1 MKIKSVL
8 TDFKLQPVYFLLTGI
23 LFISSTL
30 LYSQNENDLLK
41 TNAEEHIKAGKFGEA
56 INLLN
61 RYISAN
67 PQDANGYN
75 LRGICYENRKDYEKS
90 VYDFRSAVKLAP
102 KNKSYNENLQRV
114 IKSWETLLYNKIVG
128 FKRELR
134 INPDKS
140 VNYLEIGKC
149 YKNLGNWSEAENWY
163 DEFIK
168 RDIPS
173 SDELIRY
180 TEILAKNNHISKGE
194 PLLKSYIEKYP
205 DDHRLWSRYGYFTMW
220 LGKKEISIKA
230 FERALELRPY
240 FKEALDGY
248 DLVRGKGYIYTVN
261 DTTTRFNYGLP
272 VSSGKGEYLI
282 DKYYRILTKQSENNE
297 TRILLINELIKKNRF
312 AEAEEQ
318 LNVLSRSESYQS
330 KVDELKETIEFK
342 KNQYY
347 IKRIGELQ
355 KEISTKPL
363 DKKLNLEL
371 AQILAEKKEYDSSK
385 TVLAKLISEYP
396 SDEELL
402 YKYAIVSLASGDL
415 NTSYKKAAT
424 LLNKNPDNKDYQLLF
439 GQLSVWLNKDVDTA
453 KIYLNKVLNKDP
465 VNYSALSTLTLLL
478 IQNNEIADAEKYL
491 GELSL
496 INSSDPEYLKLTYML
511 EAQKKIN
518 QEAELFRIA
527 ESAREYLSKK
537 ECDEAIKLFKLYLSN
552 ENADRNVNHELVN
565 AYLCKGDFINA
576 ISIYDRLLVENP
588 NDYFTIKQK
597 AKILFWSKDYSG
609 ALNEFVKL
617 NKINPEDIEV
627 KLLLGDSYTAV
638 KNYAE
643 AKVIYEEL
651 LLLSPSSKLLK
662 QRLSWIEGPYY
673 QSGFPAYTMLTPD
686 FNYFTDNFGFLYSTY
701 GLRLDLGIT
710 NYLTIGGSAYRGSIG
725 SDSIINNISTY
736 KGSIIGR
743 LSRIVYASASFG
755 STIFP
760 NEENQFLAEATFKA
774 EIPKVYSFSAN
785 FYSMDAAQLLYSP
798 NLVDTR
804 LRSNYFLFM
813 GDYVINNGWKFA
825 GSYAFITV
833 SDDNKAN
840 RLQLRFGKIFD
851 KVLGVGYEYYYFD
864 VKNETIL
871 YWSPENFES
880 HSIWAD
886 WEIVNDQTAIVNI
899 GGRVGYIPSDK
910 FILRELYGTT
920 SVKLADSFTIQGRL
934 TFSTTAQSG
943 KGYTSTSFGLSAFWS
958 F

>member
-1 MKIKSVL
+1 MK
-8 TDFKLQPVYFLLTGI
+8 T
-23 LFISSTL
+23 
-30 LYSQNENDLLK
+30 
-41 TNAEEHIKAGKFGEA
+41 GKFGEA

-67 PQDANGYN
+67 PQDATGYN
-75 LRGICYENRKDYEKS
+75 LRGLCYENRKDYEKS

-102 KNKSYNENLQRV
+102 NDKSYNENLQRV
-114 IKSWETLLYNKIVG
+114 VKSWETLLYNKIVG
-128 FKRELR
+128 FKRELK

-168 RDIPS
+168 RDILS

-194 PLLKSYIEKYP
+194 PLLKSFTEKYP
-205 DDHRLWSRYGYFTMW
+205 DDHRLWSRYGYFAMW

-230 FERALELRPY
+230 FEKALELRPY

-272 VSSGKGEYLI
+272 VSTGKGEYPI
-282 DKYYRILTKQSENNE
+282 DKYYRILAKKSENNE
-297 TRILLINELIKKNRF
+297 TRILLINELIKNNRF

-318 LNVLSRSESYQS
+318 LKILSRSESYQS
-330 KVDELKETIEFK
+330 KVDELEEILEFNK
-342 KNQYY
+342 SQYY
-347 IKRIGELQ
+347 SKRIVELQ
-355 KEISTKPL
+355 KEISIKPL

-371 AQILAEKKEYDSSK
+371 AQLLAEKKEYDSSQ
-385 TVLAKLISEYP
+385 TVLTKLINEYP
-396 SDEELL
+396 SNEELL

-415 NTSYKKAAT
+415 NTAYEKT
-424 LLNKNPDNKDYQLLF
+424 GMLINKNPDNKNYQLLF

-453 KIYLNKVLNKDP
+453 KIFLNKVLSKDP
-465 VNYSALSTLTLLL
+465 ANYSALSTLTLLL
-478 IQNNEIADAEKYL
+478 IQNNELVDAEKYL

-496 INSSDPEYLKLTYML
+496 INSSDPEYLKLTNML
-511 EAQKKIN
+511 ETQKKNN

-527 ESAREYLSKK
+527 ESAREYLLKK
-537 ECDEAIKLFKLYLSN
+537 ECDEAIRLFKLYLSN

-576 ISIYDRLLVENP
+576 ISIYDRLLTDNP
-588 NDYFTIKQK
+588 NDYFTLKQR
-597 AKILFWSKDYSG
+597 AKLLFWSKDYSG

-638 KNYAE
+638 KNYDE

-651 LLLSPSSKLLK
+651 LVLSPSSELLK
-662 QRLSWIEGPYY
+662 QRLSWIEGPSY

-686 FNYFTDNFGFLYSTY
+686 FSYFTDNFGFLYSTY

-710 NYLTIGGSAYRGSIG
+710 NYLTIGASAYRGSLG
-725 SDSIINNISTY
+725 SDSLTNNISIY
-736 KGSIIGR
+736 KGSLI
-743 LSRIVYASASFG
+743 SRFSRTVYASASFG

-760 NEENQFLAEATFKA
+760 DDENQFLADATLKA
-774 EIPKVYSFSAN
+774 EQPKVYSFSAN

-798 NLVDTR
+798 NLIDTR
-804 LRSNYFLFM
+804 LRSNYFLLM
-813 GDYVINNGWKFA
+813 GDYIIKTGWKFA
-825 GSYAFITV
+825 GSYAFITI

-851 KVLGVGYEYYYFD
+851 KVVGVGYEYYYFD
-864 VKNETIL
+864 VKNETSL

-880 HSIWAD
+880 HSIWVD
-886 WEIVNDQTAIVNI
+886 WEIVNDQTATANI
-899 GGRVGYIPSDK
+899 GGRVGYIPSDE
-910 FILRELYGTT
+910 FILREFYGMT

-934 TFSTTAQSG
+934 TFSTNAQSG